1 MIVLNGERREDLP
14 APLTVQQLLET
25 LEAGPRGVAVAVE
38 AEVVPRGEW
47 PSYEIPEGAA
57 VEVVHAVQGG

>member
-1 MIVLNGERREDLP
+1 VITLNGEARDVP
-14 APLTVQQLLET
+14 AGITVEQLLAE
-25 LEAGPRGVAVAVE
+25 LEAGPRGVAIAVD

-47 PSYEIPEGAA
+47 PTYLIPDGAS

>member
-1 MIVLNGERREDLP
+1 VITLNGETRDVP
-14 APLTVQQLLET
+14 AGTTVEQLLAE
-25 LEAGPRGVAVAVE
+25 LEAGPRGVAIAVD

-47 PSYEIPEGAA
+47 PTYLIPDGAS